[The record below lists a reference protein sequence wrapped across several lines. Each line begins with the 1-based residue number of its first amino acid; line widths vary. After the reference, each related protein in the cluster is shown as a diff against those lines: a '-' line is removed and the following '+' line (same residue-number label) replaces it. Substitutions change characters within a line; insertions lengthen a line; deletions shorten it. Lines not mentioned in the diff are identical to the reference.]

1 MTDLYRIPA
10 KPAIYNGIPMKS
22 TLEAQTAR
30 ALSRIGVDWTYE
42 RDRFAD
48 DEAFYT
54 PDFHVPS
61 IAVLGADLYTIN
73 ELYVETRPNMIDEGL
88 RRKAERNAA
97 TLAASTP
104 APLIFVGLSEFPTTL
119 LGWCYG
125 AKINPVLA
133 AIGIRRAHSRMDQRF
148 RDSPAEPCLYLDD
161 YAACWIDG
169 FFTAQE
175 MAAKERG

>member
-73 ELYVETRPNMIDEGL
+73 ELYVETRPNMIDEGF

-119 LGWCYG
+119 LGW
-125 AKINPVLA
+125 
-133 AIGIRRAHSRMDQRF
+133 
-148 RDSPAEPCLYLDD
+148 
-161 YAACWIDG
+161 IDG